1 MDDLEQ
7 NPAYLEP
14 IKQYMIDRKGKHY
27 ATKSAEDIVD
37 DFTRHMRFFNTNE
50 AVTLSEALYMH
61 KADDDKKA
69 RAGEAYK
76 VYDRLGNV
84 FVNDGIYG
92 AIDGVSD
99 YIQSIMSSPSTYI
112 GFGVAKGVNMLAG
125 KGFGAAVRK
134 QAMQAYKNKIGQ
146 GKDVA
151 RKAFDDVMKKG
162 VHKQRVATATG
173 TGIID
178 AGIAVDQDIRLQKT
192 ELKAGS
198 RDVYDPLQTTLSGV
212 ASAGGTALA
221 IKTLPKVKARS
232 DSAGVT
238 RKVKEA
244 ARKTREGIRVTEEQK
259 RNLAEELKKNAEK
272 SFGKKQGG
280 DIFRREAA
288 KGEKIFVKDALER
301 EADDLAGPAIVELDA
316 NGEVFIQKPKQPK
329 RLYEGNLVQKI
340 IGNKK
345 DGTYILD
352 AAERAGISLP
362 FSMTK
367 GDKIATVLNSLD
379 PQGAKDFRNIIYE
392 NTGLYLGSIHDN
404 LAPNIAATVSRS
416 IQNAAETLVATQGK
430 KLQRD
435 AAYVQGSI
443 YQKLADE
450 TALSRDFV
458 EETVDSLTEA
468 DRKGSPLS
476 LGYAQNL
483 WKRMLVSAPQTTA
496 VNIFGWGQ
504 WYTANTIAE
513 VLQGGLY
520 FSLGTLKGAN
530 LTEAGKRDLA
540 LSKAMFQLQKEKF
553 RNFADPYATYRS
565 YMELLN
571 TDPKLK
577 RRLFD
582 TFSGGVERTAK
593 RFDINEANALLKLTE
608 GIADAAGTISGVRLQ
623 DSVTKSQVFMTS
635 IDKQLR
641 LQKNITFSEVLEKGD
656 FSDLSDD
663 VMDKALEDTMKS
675 VFSFDYTKQVDV
687 ESTGNIFRDKIAQ
700 AFDAPGTAGR
710 ALAKYVETASSNP
723 FIGFILPF
731 GRFMNNVVA
740 YSYTWGPTGIFPAM
754 AAIAKGKKIDFVES
768 FSRATVGT
776 TALIMAYD
784 FQKEQARKGYAY
796 NEMETGGGDVIDIGN
811 TFPLSLLMAGG
822 RFIHDYF
829 EGGDLKDIREELLK
843 QIAIGQTASDLS
855 FGNDLTKLISQVE
868 LAFQGD
874 TSGKDLT
881 NPDSYWEF
889 LFNKGTGTLLGNIGS
904 GYTRFLDPVNRIMGY
919 MTDTDP
925 GIDRRLAD
933 GFGGALSLNGLKYTD
948 NIFEG
953 LRRFVTGDEDYLLG
967 EKAQV
972 AYREGDIY
980 DPSPIQTM
988 MGVRVQQPRTAV
1000 DIMFGMVGKP
1010 KWRSSMYTGIP
1021 EHDNYVNRVIT
1032 PLMERT
1038 AERLLKKKGFRD
1050 APLKDKQR
1058 MVQQVILDTRTLIR
1072 DNLTRLPKQMDSALN
1087 YEKVKI
1093 DRGNSA
1099 KSIKDARMHLGIK
1112 NNLRDM
1118 DMNEVGIMN
1127 NYLGLEP
1134 DYVPYGIPKPVKK

>member
-27 ATKSAEDIVD
+27 ATKKPEDIVD

-99 YIQSIMSSPSTYI
+99 YIQSILTSPSTYI
-112 GFGVAKGVNMLAG
+112 GFGVAKGVSQLAG
-125 KGFGAAVRK
+125 KGFGATVRK
-134 QAMQAYKNKIGQ
+134 QAMQAYKNKIGE

-162 VHKQRVATATG
+162 VHQQRVATATG
-173 TGIID
+173 TGILD

-212 ASAGGTALA
+212 ASAAGTALA

-232 DSAGVT
+232 DSSGVT

-259 RNLAEELKKNAEK
+259 KKLAEELKKNAEK

-288 KGEKIFVKDALER
+288 KGEKIFVKDALQR

-340 IGNKK
+340 IGNKR
-345 DGTYILD
+345 DGTYIVD

-367 GDKIATVLNSLD
+367 GDKIATILNSLD

-430 KLQRD
+430 TLQRD
-435 AAYVQGSI
+435 AAYVQGSV
-443 YQKLADE
+443 YQKIADQ

-458 EETVDSLTEA
+458 EETIDSLTETNK
-468 DRKGSPLS
+468 KGSPFS
-476 LGYAQNL
+476 IGYAQNL

-496 VNIFGWGQ
+496 VNVFGWGQ
-504 WYTANTIAE
+504 WYTANTLAE
-513 VLQGGLY
+513 VLQGGMY
-520 FSLGTLKGAN
+520 STLGILKGGN
-530 LTEAGKRDLA
+530 LTDAGKRDLA

-565 YMELLN
+565 YMELIN

-577 RRLFD
+577 RRIFD

-593 RFDINEANALLKLTE
+593 RFDIDEANTLLKLTE
-608 GIADAAGTISGVRLQ
+608 GIADAASTLSGVRLQ
-623 DSVTKSQVFMTS
+623 DSVTKSQVFLTS

-641 LQKNITFSEVLEKGD
+641 LQKNMTFSEALQKGD
-656 FSDLSDD
+656 LSDLSDD
-663 VMDKALEDTMKS
+663 VVDKALEDTMKS
-675 VFSFDYTKQVDV
+675 VFSFDYTKKADV

-700 AFDAPGTAGR
+700 AFDSPGTAGR
-710 ALAKYVETASSNP
+710 TLAKLVERASSNP
-723 FIGFILPF
+723 FIGFVLPF

-740 YSYTWGPTGIFPAM
+740 FTYSWSPTGIFPGM
-754 AAIAKGKKIDFVES
+754 AAIAKGKKIDAVEA
-768 FSRATVGT
+768 FSRAAVGY
-776 TALIMAYD
+776 TAILLATD

-796 NEMETGGGDVIDIGN
+796 NEIETGGGDVVDISN
-811 TFPLSLLMAGG
+811 TFPLSLLMAWG
-822 RFIHDYF
+822 RYKHDKDQ
-829 EGGDLKDIREELLK
+829 GGDLKDIREELLK
-843 QIAIGQTASDLS
+843 QIAIGQTAKDLS
-855 FGNDLTKLISQVE
+855 FGNDLTKLISE
-868 LAFQGD
+868 MERAFEGD
-874 TSGKDLT
+874 TSGKQYYDYLL
-881 NPDSYWEF
+881 SQ
-889 LFNKGTGTLLGNIGS
+889 GAGTLLGNIGS

-919 MTDTDP
+919 MSDTDP

-948 NIFEG
+948 NIYEG
-953 LRRFVTGDEDYLLG
+953 LRRFVTGDEDYLMG

-988 MGVRVQQPRTAV
+988 MGLRVQQPRTSV

-1010 KWRSSMYTGIP
+1010 KWRSSVYTGIP

-1032 PLMERT
+1032 PLMEKR
-1038 AERLLKKKGFRD
+1038 AEDLVRRKGFIN
-1050 APLKDKQR
+1050 ASLKDKQA
-1058 MVQQVILDTRTLIR
+1058 MVQQVILETRNSVR
-1072 DNLTRLPKQMDSALN
+1072 DNLSRLPKSMDDPLN

-1093 DRGNSA
+1093 DRGHSA
-1099 KSIKDARMHLGIK
+1099 KDIKDARNHLGIA
-1112 NNLRDM
+1112 NELRNM
-1118 DMNEVGIMN
+1118 TQKEVRLMGS
-1127 NYLGLEP
+1127 YLKLDP
-1134 DYVPYGIPKPVKK
+1134 DYVPYGTPDLIKK